1 MKYLLSTALLAAML
15 ASAAPASAQS
25 KAELAAQNAAL
36 AERVERLEAR
46 LLTGDPAAER
56 LMGRIDTLERTMRTL
71 RGEIEQ
77 VTYDRDAKDA
87 RIDAL
92 ESDIREL
99 QTLATRMKIH
109 LDAVDLV
116 AAEQGTRPGPRVD
129 GSYVGG
135 PGTISAIPD
144 VPTATVQDFT
154 LPPGQASAQAN
165 DATKLG
171 EIGVQRLREG
181 DYAGAETALRQY
193 AEFNPGASDL
203 GETWY
208 WLGESLYVRG
218 QHNAAAD
225 AYITSLKVA
234 DAGPKAPDAMIK
246 LAAALRETGQAAEAC
261 AALAA
266 FGGQFPNASQAARD
280 KAAREAARTGC

>member
-1 MKYLLSTALLAAML
+1 MKHLLTTTVLAAFL
-15 ASAAPASAQS
+15 ASAAPALAQS

-36 AERVERLEAR
+36 AERVERLESR

-56 LMGRIDTLERTMRTL
+56 LMGRIDTLERTLRTL

-77 VTYDRDAKDA
+77 ITYDRDSKDE

-92 ESDIREL
+92 EGDIREL
-99 QTLATRMKIH
+99 QSLATRMKIH

-116 AAEQGTRPGPRVD
+116 ASEQGTRPAPVVD
-129 GSYVGG
+129 DSYVSG
-135 PGTISAIPD
+135 PPTISA
-144 VPTATVQDFT
+144 VPPAPGATVRDFQ
-154 LPPGQASAQAN
+154 LPPGEAN

-181 DYAGAETALRQY
+181 DYAGAESALKQY
-193 AEFNPGASDL
+193 AEFNPDAADL
-203 GETWY
+203 GETYY
-208 WLGESLYVRG
+208 WLGESFYVRG

-225 AYITSLKVA
+225 AYIQSLKTA
-234 DAGPKAPDAMIK
+234 EAGPKAPDAMIK
-246 LAAALRETGQAAEAC
+246 LAAALRETGQRIEAC
-261 AALAA
+261 NALAA
-266 FGGQFPNASQAARD
+266 FDGQFPDAPQAARD

>member
-1 MKYLLSTALLAAML
+1 MKHLLSTAMLAALM
-15 ASAAPASAQS
+15 AGAAPAHAQS

-36 AERVERLEAR
+36 AERVERLESR
-46 LLTGDPAAER
+46 MLTGDPAAER

-116 AAEQGTRPGPRVD
+116 ASEQGARPEPRVD
-129 GSYVGG
+129 DSYVGG
-135 PGTISAIPD
+135 PSTISALP
-144 VPTATVQDFT
+144 PAPSATTQDFT
-154 LPPGQASAQAN
+154 LPPAQGTDAN

-181 DYAGAETALRQY
+181 DYAGAESALRQY
-193 AEFNPGASDL
+193 VQFNPGASDL

-225 AYITSLKVA
+225 AYINSLKVA

-266 FGGQFPNASQAARD
+266 FGGQFPNAPQTARD